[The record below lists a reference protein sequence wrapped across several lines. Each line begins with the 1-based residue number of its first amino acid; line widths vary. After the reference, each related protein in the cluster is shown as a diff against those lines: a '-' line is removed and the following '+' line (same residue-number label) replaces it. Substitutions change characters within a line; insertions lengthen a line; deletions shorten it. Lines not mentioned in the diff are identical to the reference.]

1 MMNKII
7 ITLILLFTATF
18 TFADGKYNCKKISEI
33 TPTSVI
39 SNTKT
44 FEVSGLTACN
54 VEADDE
60 DDVAEYIEETS
71 KATQEFVLLTEDLD
85 ESAVVAFK

>member
-1 MMNKII
+1 MNKII

-18 TFADGKYNCKKISEI
+18 TFADGTGDDKKKSEI
-33 TPTSVI
+33 TPTSEI
-39 SNTKT
+39 TNTKT

-60 DDVAEYIEETS
+60 DDVAEYVEETS
-71 KATQEFVLLTEDLD
+71 TQEFVLLTEDLE
-85 ESAVVAFK
+85 ESAVVEFK

>member
-1 MMNKII
+1 MNKII

-18 TFADGKYNCKKISEI
+18 TFAEGTGDDKKKSEI
-33 TPTSVI
+33 TPTSEI
-39 SNTKT
+39 TNTKT

-60 DDVAEYIEETS
+60 DDVAEFVEET
-71 KATQEFVLLTEDLD
+71 AATTQEFVLLTEDLE
-85 ESAVVAFK
+85 ESAVVEFK